1 MATRDLQGRVRRMW
15 SVLHAGEDGSSI
27 VEFIFLGV
35 LLLIP
40 VTYLI
45 ISASQLQAA
54 SFAAVGAADHA
65 ARTFAAADNER
76 EGAARART
84 AVDVAVA
91 NLDIDAG
98 SAAMEYGCS
107 PSCLEP
113 GSTVSVDVVIRVPLP
128 FLPAGV
134 GLDFGKASSSAT
146 VRVDRFG

>member
-1 MATRDLQGRVRRMW
+1 MGTEAFPTRIRRTYSM
-15 SVLHAGEDGSSI
+15 LLDREEGSSI

-35 LLLIP
+35 LLLVP

-65 ARTFAAADNER
+65 ARTFASAEDEA
-76 EGAARART
+76 EGAARARN

-91 NLDIDAG
+91 NLDMDAN
-98 SAAMEYGCS
+98 AASMEYRCS
-107 PSCLEP
+107 PACLEP
-113 GSTVSVDVVIRVPLP
+113 GSIVSVEVSISVPLP
-128 FLPAGV
+128 FLPSGV
-134 GLDFGKASSSAT
+134 DLDFGRASSSAT

>member
-1 MATRDLQGRVRRMW
+1 MAISRVLTRLRQAW
-15 SVLHAGEDGSSI
+15 SDVHLSERGSSM

-35 LLLIP
+35 LLLVP

-65 ARTFAAADNER
+65 ARTFATADTEA
-76 EGAARART
+76 EGAARAKN
-84 AVDVAVA
+84 AVDVALG
-91 NLDIDAG
+91 NLAVDAH
-98 SAAMEYGCS
+98 AATMAYRCS

-113 GSTVSVDVVIRVPLP
+113 GSTVSVDVSIRVGLP
-128 FLPAGV
+128 FLPPGV
-134 GLDFGKASSSAT
+134 DLEFGSSSSSAT

>member
-1 MATRDLQGRVRRMW
+1 MGARSLGSRFRCVWIHIR
-15 SVLHAGEDGSSI
+15 SSENGSSI

-35 LLLIP
+35 LLLVP

-65 ARTFAAADNER
+65 ARTFAAADSEA
-76 EGAARART
+76 EGAARARN
-84 AVDVAVA
+84 AVDVAVG
-91 NLDIDAG
+91 NLDV
-98 SAAMEYGCS
+98 AANAATMNYGCS
-107 PSCLEP
+107 AACLEP
-113 GSTVSVDVVIRVPLP
+113 GSTVSVEVVIHVPLP

-134 GLDFGKASSSAT
+134 DMDFGRAASSAT

>member
-1 MATRDLQGRVRRMW
+1 MAASRVLNRLRQAW
-15 SVLHAGEDGSSI
+15 SDVHFSERGSSM

-35 LLLIP
+35 LLLVP

-65 ARTFAAADNER
+65 ARTFATADSEA
-76 EGAARART
+76 EGAARARN
-84 AVDVAVA
+84 AVDVALG
-91 NLDIDAG
+91 NLAVDAH
-98 SAAMEYGCS
+98 AATMQYRCS

-113 GSTVSVDVVIRVPLP
+113 GSTVSVDVSIRVGLP
-128 FLPAGV
+128 FLPPGV
-134 GLDFGKASSSAT
+134 DLDFGSSSSSAT

>member
-1 MATRDLQGRVRRMW
+1 MAARRRGDQLRAIRRSFRLQ
-15 SVLHAGEDGSSI
+15 EEGSSI

-35 LLLIP
+35 LLLVP

-65 ARTFAAADNER
+65 ARTFAASDSET
-76 EGAARART
+76 EAARRARN

-91 NLDIDAG
+91 NLDVDVNTTT
-98 SAAMEYGCS
+98 MNYGCS
-107 PSCLEP
+107 AACLEP
-113 GSTVSVDVVIRVPLP
+113 GSTVSVEVVISVPLP

-134 GLDFGKASSSAT
+134 ALDFGRASSSAT

>member
-1 MATRDLQGRVRRMW
+1 MATDSFPRRIRRAC
-15 SVLHAGEDGSSI
+15 SRLGNPEEGSSI

-35 LLLIP
+35 LLLLP

-65 ARTFAAADNER
+65 ARAFASADDSA
-76 EGAARART
+76 EGAARARQ

-91 NLDIDAG
+91 NLDVDTDAA
-98 SAAMEYGCS
+98 SMHYRCTPA
-107 PSCLEP
+107 CLEP
-113 GSTVSVDVVIRVPLP
+113 GSIVAVEVSIRVSLP
-128 FLPAGV
+128 FLPSGV
-134 GLDFGKASSSAT
+134 DLDFGRASSSAT

>member
-1 MATRDLQGRVRRMW
+1 MGAKNGKVHLAWTQLRAR
-15 SVLHAGEDGSSI
+15 EEGSSI

-65 ARTFAAADNER
+65 ARTFAAADSESA
-76 EGAARART
+76 GAVRARN
-84 AVDVAVA
+84 AVDVAVG
-91 NLDIDAG
+91 NLDIDKN
-98 SAAMEYGCS
+98 SATMHYGCS
-107 PSCLEP
+107 SACLEP
-113 GSTVSVDVVIRVPLP
+113 GSTVSVEVVIRVPLP

-134 GLDFGKASSSAT
+134 DLEFGKTSSSST

>member
-1 MATRDLQGRVRRMW
+1 METEALPHRILRALALLRNK
-15 SVLHAGEDGSSI
+15 EEGSSV

-35 LLLIP
+35 LLLVP

-65 ARTFAAADNER
+65 ARTFASADDEA
-76 EGAARART
+76 EGAARARN

-91 NLDIDAG
+91 NLDVDAD
-98 SAAMEYGCS
+98 AASMDYRCS
-107 PSCLEP
+107 PTCLEP
-113 GSTVSVDVVIRVPLP
+113 GSIVSVEVSISVPLP
-128 FLPAGV
+128 FLPSGV
-134 GLDFGKASSSAT
+134 DLDFGRASSSAT